1 MARLLLLLALSS
13 GASSYHHPSP
23 PTRLPSPRAL
33 PYTSPLPLMALDP
46 PPSKA
51 EKLSKAVQMLKSH
64 HKSMHS
70 RTSGGGQTGQLLT
83 AAAALTALSF
93 ATAAPPTPLLF
104 SAAKISLVAASVGF
118 FSLHAA
124 VSYGYGLSLAG
135 HAGTLLG
142 MCAGSPARS
151 ILSLTVLLY
160 GVKVCLLQL
169 VRDSRPS
176 YTKRVLSAF
185 TGLVPST
192 KVRWVKSA
200 AKSRFNH
207 HPCLPCPSPPSP
219 PASLPWS
226 SPSPCLA
233 VPLHNIH
240 GKAPSDRRLLPLI
253 RRM

>member
-1 MARLLLLLALSS
+1 
-13 GASSYHHPSP
+13 
-23 PTRLPSPRAL
+23 
-33 PYTSPLPLMALDP
+33 MALDP

-192 KVRWVKSA
+192 KCPFTTSM
-200 AKSRFNH
+200 AK
-207 HPCLPCPSPPSP
+207 
-219 PASLPWS
+219 
-226 SPSPCLA
+226 
-233 VPLHNIH
+233 
-240 GKAPSDRRLLPLI
+240 LPLI
-253 RRM
+253 AAFSLLYAAYAMPLWAVSHAPSSISSGLRGGLTLAGCIAAITGLTLQTVADVQKFVAKEQLGADAPILDKGLWAFSRHPNYA